1 MKFFYDLILNQKFI
15 YTFVFQNIIAMK
27 CNLTPTLFLFVFGF
41 LFHTSLSAQI
51 VAQDDIFL
59 FGQINDTSLK
69 SVLTNDTLNGNTVL
83 PSSIT
88 LQPAETFV
96 YVPIHIDVTTGFV
109 TIDADLAP
117 GTYCLPYFIC
127 ENANP
132 NNCSSANLCVTVT
145 TTTILAL
152 DENINVFGSN
162 CFGISVLAND
172 TLNGL
177 PILPSETTLF
187 SVANNTI
194 TINADGTIAVAT
206 GTPSGTYCVPY
217 TICENANPNN
227 CSSANLC
234 VTVTTTTILALDE
247 NINVFGSNCFGISVL
262 ANDTLNGL
270 PILPSETT
278 LFSVANNTITINA
291 DGTIAVATGT
301 PSGTYCVPYT
311 ICENANPNNCSS
323 ANLCV
328 TVTLTSLF
336 VTNDVFEV
344 AQNNISG
351 EIGNVLTNDFM
362 NSAQAT
368 TSNVSITPSMVFS
381 PVSLNTQ
388 TGAVSIAPNTPLGSY
403 CLPYTLCENSNPN
416 NCQVGSVCI
425 NVVSALA
432 TQTRTFENLK
442 VYPNPISAGFITISN
457 AQNIEHLTLISALGQ
472 IVFDKNIA
480 ELTTQIDMNKF
491 SVGLYFL
498 KIKNKNVEQ
507 VLKIIKN

>member
-1 MKFFYDLILNQKFI
+1 
-15 YTFVFQNIIAMK
+15 MK

-51 VAQDDIFL
+51 VAQDDVFL
-59 FGQINDTSLK
+59 FGQLNDTSLK

-172 TLNGL
+172 ILNGL

-187 SVANNTI
+187 SAANNAI
-194 TINADGTIAVAT
+194 TINA
-206 GTPSGTYCVPY
+206 
-217 TICENANPNN
+217 N
-227 CSSANLC
+227 
-234 VTVTTTTILALDE
+234 
-247 NINVFGSNCFGISVL
+247 GS
-262 ANDTLNGL
+262 
-270 PILPSETT
+270 
-278 LFSVANNTITINA
+278 
-291 DGTIAVATGT
+291 IAVATGT

-432 TQTRTFENLK
+432 TQTRTLENLK

>member
-1 MKFFYDLILNQKFI
+1 MKSNF
-15 YTFVFQNIIAMK
+15 
-27 CNLTPTLFLFVFGF
+27 TPTLFLFVFGF

-51 VAQDDIFL
+51 VAQDDVFL

-109 TIDADLAP
+109 SIDADLAP

-187 SVANNTI
+187 SAANNAI
-194 TINADGTIAVAT
+194 TINANGSIDVAT
-206 GTPSGTYCVPY
+206 GTPSGTYC
-217 TICENANPNN
+217 
-227 CSSANLC
+227 L
-234 VTVTTTTILALDE
+234 
-247 NINVFGSNCFGISVL
+247 
-262 ANDTLNGL
+262 
-270 PILPSETT
+270 
-278 LFSVANNTITINA
+278 
-291 DGTIAVATGT
+291 
-301 PSGTYCVPYT
+301 PYT

-336 VTNDVFEV
+336 VYNETFDV

-362 NSAQAT
+362 NSAPAT
-368 TSNVSITPSMVFS
+368 TSNVSITPSMVLS

-432 TQTRTFENLK
+432 TQTRTLENLK

-507 VLKIIKN
+507 VIKIIKN